1 MSAIGKILLS
11 PAVALAKEV
20 GLIKKPK
27 PAAAAA
33 AAIPVARPQ
42 PVARNTAVLDAVAS
56 RQGSRANQRTGA
68 GGAEPGAAG
77 KKTQLGA

>member
-1 MSAIGKILLS
+1 MGAVGRILLS
-11 PAVALAKEV
+11 PVAAIAKEV
-20 GLIKKPK
+20 GLIGKPK
-27 PAAAAA
+27 AAQPA